1 MSPRV
6 DAEATA
12 VRVRRS
18 RLRFVVMAV
27 VGVAGAAGTW
37 PWVLP
42 SVALAIGWAGACVV
56 YLAWVWLTV
65 GPLDADDTR
74 RWATREDPSRPAGDL
89 LLVIAS
95 VASLLAVG
103 VVLVR
108 ATSVGGAGEDL
119 LAGLAVVSIALSWFL
134 VHTLFTLR
142 YAVLFYSGDEVGGIS
157 FNQPE
162 PPRYADFAYVAF
174 GLGMTFQIA
183 DTDIGS
189 SVIRAVVLRHM
200 LLSYLFGS
208 VILAST
214 VNLIAGLGG

>member
-12 VRVRRS
+12 VRMRRS

-42 SVALAIGWAGACVV
+42 SVALAIGWAAACVV
-56 YLAWVWLTV
+56 YLAWVWLAV
-65 GPLDADDTR
+65 GRLDADDTR

-108 ATSVGGAGEDL
+108 ATSMGGAVEDL

-142 YAVLFYSGDEVGGIS
+142 YAVLYYSGDEVGGIS